1 MERSWLKQSRGQ
13 EKPYICQVFLSM
25 LKLNIFQVFFIYV
38 KTVYL
43 SGIFIYF
50 GAFNIAYDEVT
61 HHLRRGMPDSQ
72 WQDKG
77 LKP

>member
-1 MERSWLKQSRGQ
+1 
-13 EKPYICQVFLSM
+13 M